1 MFWILAMALNDSLLD
16 VRGLRVR
23 FPGRDGE
30 PVEVV
35 KGIDF
40 TVGTEKVAL
49 VGESGSGKSLTARAL
64 LGLVPHPGQVI
75 AEHLRFGG
83 NELLGLSARQWQAL
97 RGTRL
102 SLVLQDPKYSLNPV
116 LKVGA
121 QVEEALVLHT
131 RLGRRERREKVL
143 HMLDAVG
150 LPNPTALYN
159 SYPHQLSGGM
169 GQRVML
175 AAMLINDPR
184 VLIADEPTSA
194 LDSSLRDQM
203 LELIMGL
210 VEQRGMGL
218 LLISHDLPLVAK
230 YCDRVMVMYRGQ
242 IVDRCQAAELATA
255 SHPYT
260 RTLWNCRPSALSY
273 GHALPTLD
281 RSVLEERP

>member
-1 MFWILAMALNDSLLD
+1 MALDDSLLE
-16 VRGLRVR
+16 VRGLRVW

-30 PVEVV
+30 PIEVV

-64 LGLVPHPGQVI
+64 MGLVPRPGQVT
-75 AEHLRFGG
+75 AEHLRLGG
-83 NELLGLSARQWQAL
+83 SELLGLSARQWQAL

-116 LKVGA
+116 LKVGT
-121 QVEEALVLHT
+121 QVEEVLVLHT
-131 RLGRRERREKVL
+131 RLGRHERREKVL
-143 HMLDAVG
+143 DMLEAVG
-150 LPNPTALYN
+150 LPNPTALYDR
-159 SYPHQLSGGM
+159 YPHELSGGM

-194 LDSSLRDQM
+194 LDSGLRDQM

-230 YCDRVMVMYRGQ
+230 YCDRVLVMYRGQ
-242 IVDRCQAAELATA
+242 IVDQCRAVELATA
-255 SHPYT
+255 NHPYT
-260 RTLWNCRPSALSY
+260 RTLWSCQPSARSY
-273 GHALPTLD
+273 GHSLPTLN

>member
-1 MFWILAMALNDSLLD
+1 MVRDETLLD
-16 VRGLRVR
+16 VRGLRVGFPVAGAR
-23 FPGRDGE
+23 F
-30 PVEVV
+30 VEVV

-64 LGLVPHPGQVI
+64 LGLVPRPGRVCAGQ
-75 AEHLRFGG
+75 LRLGRTD
-83 NELLGLSARQWQAL
+83 LLGLGEKQWQSL
-97 RGTRL
+97 RGTSL

-116 LKVGA
+116 LKVGT
-121 QVEEALVLHT
+121 QVEEMLVLHT

-143 HMLDAVG
+143 EMLEAVG
-150 LPNPTALYN
+150 LPNPATLYDR
-159 SYPHQLSGGM
+159 YPHELSGGM
-169 GQRVML
+169 GKRVML

-184 VLIADEPTSA
+184 LLIADEPTSA

-210 VEQRGMGL
+210 VEKRGMGL

-230 YCDRVMVMYRGQ
+230 YCDRALVMYRGN
-242 IVDRCQAAELATA
+242 IVDQCRATELATA

-260 RTLWNCRPSALSY
+260 NTLWNCQPSALSH
-273 GHALPTLD
+273 GRLLPTLD
-281 RSVLEERP
+281 RNLLEERQ

>member
-1 MFWILAMALNDSLLD
+1 MALNDGLLD
-16 VRGLRVR
+16 VRGLRIG
-23 FPGRDGE
+23 FPGYDGTS
-30 PVEVV
+30 VEVV

-40 TVGTEKVAL
+40 SVGTEKVAL

-64 LGLVPHPGQVI
+64 LGLIPRPAQVS
-75 AEHLRFGG
+75 AEHLRLGDSD
-83 NELLGLSARQWQAL
+83 LLGLSARQWQAL

-116 LKVGA
+116 LKVGK
-121 QVEEALVLHT
+121 QVEEVLVLHT

-143 HMLDAVG
+143 EMLDAVG
-150 LPNPTALYN
+150 LPNPSALYDT
-159 SYPHQLSGGM
+159 YPHELSGGM

-184 VLIADEPTSA
+184 LLIADEPTSA
-194 LDSSLRDQM
+194 LDSHLRDQM
-203 LELIMGL
+203 LELIMDL

-230 YCDRVMVMYRGQ
+230 YCDRVLVMYRGQ
-242 IVDRCQAAELATA
+242 IVDRCHAVELAAA

-260 RTLWNCRPSALSY
+260 RTLWSCRPSAASHGQL
-273 GHALPTLD
+273 LPTLS
-281 RSVLEERP
+281 RQLLEEIA

>member
-1 MFWILAMALNDSLLD
+1 MALDDSLLD

-23 FPGRDGE
+23 FAGRDGE
-30 PVEVV
+30 SVEVV

-40 TVGTEKVAL
+40 KVGTERVAL

-64 LGLVPHPGQVI
+64 LGLVPRPGQVT
-75 AEHLRFGG
+75 AEHLRLGG
-83 NELLGLSARQWQAL
+83 TELLGLNAKQWQAL

-116 LKVGA
+116 LKVGT
-121 QVEEALVLHT
+121 QVEEVLVLHT
-131 RLGRRERREKVL
+131 LLGRRERREKVL
-143 HMLDAVG
+143 EMLDAVG
-150 LPNPTALYN
+150 LPNPSALYD
-159 SYPHQLSGGM
+159 SYPHELSGGM

-184 VLIADEPTSA
+184 LLIADEPTSA
-194 LDSSLRDQM
+194 LDSGLRDQM

-230 YCDRVMVMYRGQ
+230 YCERVLVMYRGKL
-242 IVDRCQAAELATA
+242 VDQCRAEELATSA
-255 SHPYT
+255 HPYT
-260 RTLWNCRPSALSY
+260 STLWNCRPSALSY
-273 GHALPTLD
+273 GQVLPTLERGLLD
-281 RSVLEERP
+281 RNLEQRP

>member
-1 MFWILAMALNDSLLD
+1 MVRDETLLD
-16 VRGLRVR
+16 VRGLRVG
-23 FPGRDGE
+23 FPGPDAQRID
-30 PVEVV
+30 VV

-64 LGLVPHPGQVI
+64 LGLVPRPGLVS
-75 AEHLRFGG
+75 AGHLRLGG
-83 NELLGLSARQWQAL
+83 NDLLGLSEKQWQTL

-116 LKVGA
+116 LKVGT
-121 QVEEALVLHT
+121 QVEEVLVLHT

-143 HMLDAVG
+143 EMLDAVG
-150 LPNPTALYN
+150 LPNPAALYDL
-159 SYPHQLSGGM
+159 YPHELSGGM

-203 LELIMGL
+203 LDLIMGL
-210 VEQRGMGL
+210 VEERGMGL

-230 YCDRVMVMYRGQ
+230 YCDRVLVMYRGN
-242 IVDRCQAAELATA
+242 IVDRCRASELATA

-260 RTLWNCRPSALSY
+260 KTLWNCQPSAQSY
-273 GHALPTLD
+273 GQPLPTLD
-281 RSVLEERP
+281 RSLLEERQ